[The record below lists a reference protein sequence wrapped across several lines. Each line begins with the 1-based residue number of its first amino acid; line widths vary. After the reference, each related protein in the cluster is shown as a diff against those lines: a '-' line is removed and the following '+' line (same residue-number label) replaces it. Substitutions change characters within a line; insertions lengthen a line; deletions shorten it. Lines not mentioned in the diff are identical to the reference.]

1 MDEDGLARNPWH
13 AHADAFAAW
22 TSQRY
27 GAAPEETSPIVAALL
42 DALGDVAEREVL
54 DAACGEGLLA
64 RVLARRGARVTGVD
78 VSPRL
83 VELARQRDPA
93 GAIAYRVADL
103 TRPVPELVGRFD
115 LIGSHLA
122 LNDVAD
128 HRGFAVTLAAL
139 LRPGGRLALAFNNP
153 YSSVVR
159 GHVAG
164 YFDAGALGIYGG
176 MSERLGG
183 TVRYYHR
190 TLEQY
195 LGAFLETGLR
205 LARLVDVR
213 EDRPF
218 PFFMVLAF
226 EKPSAPE

>member
-1 MDEDGLARNPWH
+1 VTDQRNPWH
-13 AHADAFAAW
+13 EHAEAFVAW
-22 TSQRY
+22 TAGRY
-27 GAAPEETSPIVAALL
+27 GDLPEATSPIIAALL
-42 DALGDVAEREVL
+42 DLLGDVAGRDLL

-64 RVLARRGARVTGVD
+64 RVLARRGARVTGID
-78 VSPRL
+78 LSPHL
-83 VELARQRDPA
+83 IELARQRDSA

-103 TRPVPELVGRFD
+103 TRPLPELVGGFD

-128 HRGFAVTLAAL
+128 HRAFAATLAAL
-139 LRPGGRLALAFNNP
+139 LRPGGRMVLAFNNP

-164 YFDAGALGIYGG
+164 YFDAGALGVYGG

-183 TVRYYHR
+183 TVRYHHR
-190 TLEQY
+190 TLEEY
-195 LGAFLETGLR
+195 LDAFLATGLR
-205 LARLVDVR
+205 LAKLVDVR
-213 EDRPF
+213 EERPF

-226 EKPSAPE
+226 DKA